1 MKKLSKASLILLAVL
16 VLASIFTG
24 CAKTAPAAT
33 TEPAAEAAAP
43 AATEAPAAPAE
54 TAKKTIAIITPAHDN
69 PFFKTVADY
78 GTKVATDLGYEV
90 VVMVHDDDPALQAE
104 HFDTAISL
112 GVAAIICDN
121 AGADAT
127 IAPVQ
132 KALDAGIPT
141 FLVDREIN
149 QSGVAKAQIVAYNLQ
164 GAQAVA
170 EEFVLQMGETGM
182 YLELLGRETDTNAG
196 VRSKGFHDVIDQYAD
211 MKLLEAQTA
220 NWSQTEAQTVVDTLI
235 QKYGAD
241 IKGVIC
247 GNDTMA
253 LGAQAALEAAGM
265 DDVIVVGFDGSDD
278 VNESIMNGAID
289 AGALQPVAEMAIQ
302 AAIQADMYIRT
313 GETGK
318 DEKQSID
325 MVLLTPEN
333 ACQYTQ
339 FAPNGQTSCP

>member
-1 MKKLSKASLILLAVL
+1 MKKLSKASLVLLAVL
-16 VLASIFTG
+16 ILASIFTG

-54 TAKKTIAIITPAHDN
+54 TAKTIAIITPAHDN

-149 QSGVAKAQIVAYNLQ
+149 QSGVAKAQIVANNLQ

-253 LGAQAALEAAGM
+253 MGAMAALKNAGM
-265 DDVIVVGFDGSDD
+265 GSVIVCGFDGSND
-278 VNESIMNGAID
+278 VRDSILAGEIKATGLQQIAYITQLAI
-289 AGALQPVAEMAIQ
+289 E
-302 AAIQADMYIRT
+302 QADKLIKT
-313 GETGK
+313 GEAPAE
-318 DEKQSID
+318 EKQLVD
-325 MVLLTPEN
+325 CLLIN
-333 ACQYTQ
+333 AANAANLDNFVYT
-339 FAPNGQTSCP
+339 AK

>member
-1 MKKLSKASLILLAVL
+1 MKKLSEASLVLLAVL
-16 VLASIFTG
+16 ILASIFTG

-43 AATEAPAAPAE
+43 AVTEAPAAPAE

-149 QSGVAKAQIVAYNLQ
+149 QSGVAKAQIVANNLQ

-253 LGAQAALEAAGM
+253 MGAMAALKNAGM
-265 DDVIVVGFDGSDD
+265 GDVIVCGFDGSND
-278 VNESIMNGAID
+278 VRDSILAGEIKATGLQQIAYITQLAI
-289 AGALQPVAEMAIQ
+289 E
-302 AAIQADMYIRT
+302 QADKFIKT
-313 GETGK
+313 GEAPAE
-318 DEKQSID
+318 EKQLVD
-325 MVLLTPEN
+325 CLLIN
-333 ACQYTQ
+333 AANAANLDNFVYT
-339 FAPNGQTSCP
+339 AK